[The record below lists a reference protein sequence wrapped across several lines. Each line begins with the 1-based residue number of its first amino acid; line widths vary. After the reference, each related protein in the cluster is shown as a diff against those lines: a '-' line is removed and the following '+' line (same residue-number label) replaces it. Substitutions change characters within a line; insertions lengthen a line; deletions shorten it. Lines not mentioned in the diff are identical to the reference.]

1 MNKTVEDTKMSYPV
15 KLLSV
20 AAATL
25 LGIALLSTA
34 ASTAESADQAKLAG
48 DAGPGPYEQGC
59 VDCHAKDGAENI
71 GALLAAMKHRNV
83 DKQTVTVPGDCVECH
98 SEDGG
103 YTPLSEFSHMLHY
116 ENPAENAFVGNYGGS
131 CLHCHQLDAQTGIIS
146 VKSGPRN
153 W

>member
-1 MNKTVEDTKMSYPV
+1 MNYQV
-15 KLLSV
+15 KPMSV

-25 LGIALLSTA
+25 LGIALLGA
-34 ASTAESADQAKLAG
+34 GFSTAESSDQAKLAG
-48 DAGPGPYEQGC
+48 DPGPGPYVQGC

-71 GALLAAMKHRNV
+71 GALLAAMEHRNV
-83 DKQTVTVPGDCVECH
+83 DKMTETVPGDCVECH

-103 YTPLSEFSHMLHY
+103 FIPLSELSHMLHFQ
-116 ENPAENAFVGNYGGS
+116 NPAENAFIGSYGGN
-131 CLHCHQLDAQTGIIS
+131 CLHCHQLDAETGVIT